1 MPPRLMGPPWSKM
14 LECATIEG
22 MNYTRGIAAF
32 FMAVG
37 VALGAFGA
45 HALRGNLPPER
56 LSQDLAIW
64 ETAVQYNFIHA
75 FAALFFASL
84 DTQHLSTSNRK
95 VVAAIMLASV
105 VVFSGSLYLLVL
117 TNQRWLGA
125 ITPVGGTGF
134 ILGWCYAGLKLA
146 RRSEDQ

>member
-1 MPPRLMGPPWSKM
+1 
-14 LECATIEG
+14 
-22 MNYTRGIAAF
+22 
-32 FMAVG
+32 MAIGVG
-37 VALGAFGA
+37 CGAFGA
-45 HALRGNLPPER
+45 HALRGSLPLER

-84 DTQHLSTSNRK
+84 DSKWLPASGRK
-95 VVAAIMLASV
+95 VVAVIMLVSV

-125 ITPVGGTGF
+125 ITPIGGTGF
-134 ILGWCYAGLKLA
+134 IFGWCYAALKLLKG
-146 RRSEDQ
+146 SPEH